1 MSKKYKWSFIED
13 KDARIVLLKG
23 SDELKAFAKAY
34 YVKYK
39 NCYDEIMEPYRSIC
53 EGFGGVEGTKMPLY
67 VSPELAQIFGEE
79 AQRRCSEEHAR
90 LKEGLEAWELL
101 LTWMVVFHLVP
112 EDKIKK
118 VKKQV
123 LEDLCKMQRAIW
135 KEFYAADSPFN
146 FN

>member
-1 MSKKYKWSFIED
+1 
-13 KDARIVLLKG
+13 
-23 SDELKAFAKAY
+23 
-34 YVKYK
+34 
-39 NCYDEIMEPYRSIC
+39 
-53 EGFGGVEGTKMPLY
+53 MPLY

-90 LKEGLEAWELL
+90 LKEGLDAWELL